1 MAFEVVLPRLGWSME
16 VGSLVEWH
24 KKDGDYVEAG
34 EILLSVESEKA
45 VQEVEAL
52 ESGIL
57 RIPPDSPPLGQ
68 EVPVGT
74 LLGYLVKAGEAAP
87 FEGRRAAEVPL
98 AAPAAAPPAVPA
110 PTIATPTPVLSASGS
125 ERRSAKEQSISPRAK
140 RLALELGVEW
150 RTLTGSGR
158 NGRIEERDVRAA
170 AAAGGGPPAQ

>member
-1 MAFEVVLPRLGWSME
+1 MAFEVVMPRLGWTME
-16 VGSLVEWH
+16 AGSLAEWH

-34 EILLSVESEKA
+34 EILFSVESEKA

-74 LLGYLVKAGEAAP
+74 LLGYLAKSGEAAP
-87 FEGRRAAEVPL
+87 FGGRTAAE
-98 AAPAAAPPAVPA
+98 APAPTPAPA
-110 PTIATPTPVLSASGS
+110 PTIATPTPALPASGF
-125 ERRSAKEQSISPRAK
+125 ERPRAEAQTISPRAK
-140 RLALELGVEW
+140 RVALELGVDWE
-150 RTLTGSGR
+150 TLTGSGR

-170 AAAGGGPPAQ
+170 SAARGGSPV

>member
-1 MAFEVVLPRLGWSME
+1 MVFEVVMPRLGWTME
-16 VGSLVEWH
+16 AGSLAEWH

-34 EILLSVESEKA
+34 EILFSVESEKA

-74 LLGYLVKAGEAAP
+74 VLGYLVKSGEVAP
-87 FEGRRAAEVPL
+87 FGGRTAAE
-98 AAPAAAPPAVPA
+98 APA
-110 PTIATPTPVLSASGS
+110 PTSAPAPAGPTPTPALLASGFQRPRA
-125 ERRSAKEQSISPRAK
+125 EAQTISPRAK
-140 RLALELGVEW
+140 RLALELGVDWE
-150 RTLTGSGR
+150 TLTGGGR

-170 AAAGGGPPAQ
+170 SAARGGSPA